1 MTSDL
6 LLQLEQKVA
15 HAVEIIELLNL
26 QVEELEQENRV
37 LKAEHQKWRN
47 DLASLIKRFDRIDAP
62 SAPIQRARI
71 QIPQHA
77 AVQEEDFMT
86 V

>member
-15 HAVEIIELLNL
+15 HAVEIIELLRL
-26 QVEELEQENRV
+26 QIEELEEENVV
-37 LKAEHQKWRN
+37 LKAEHEKWRH
-47 DLASLIKRFDRIDAP
+47 DLMSLIKRFEQIDVVSPVTTPAY
-62 SAPIQRARI
+62 SNVKTERM
-71 QIPQHA
+71 
-77 AVQEEDFMT
+77 VEEEFMT